1 MTELGNGLGL
11 TRRHEDALA
20 VQKAELAMDR
30 RVGASGENILITQSN
45 LANTYQ
51 NLGRLE
57 EALRLKRDV
66 YSGTLELYGEEYGD
80 TILAALN
87 YASTLGDLERF
98 EEAKRVLRKVMPV
111 ARPVWG
117 ENHEFTLKMRWVYA
131 LMLYR
136 DDGATLDDLR
146 EAVTTLDE
154 TERIARRV
162 LGGTHPHVQG
172 IECELEAA
180 RAALRAREGLN
191 FISEALA
198 AMPPPGSA

>member
-1 MTELGNGLGL
+1 MSLLGNCL
-11 TRRHEDALA
+11 HDADQYEDALT
-20 VQKAELAMDR
+20 VREAELATMR
-30 RVGASGENILITQSN
+30 RLGALEFSILSAEGN
-45 LANTYQ
+45 LANTYGR
-51 NLGRLE
+51 LGRNE

-117 ENHEFTLKMRWVYA
+117 ESHEFTLKMRWVYA

-146 EAVTTLDE
+146 EAVATLEDAA
-154 TERIARRV
+154 RIARRV
-162 LGGTHPHVQG
+162 FGGSHPDTTG
-172 IECELEAA
+172 LENNLRNA
-180 RAALRAREGLN
+180 RAALRARET
-191 FISEALA
+191 
-198 AMPPPGSA
+198 PPPA